1 MKPRPATEPR
11 PAAGT
16 TTGAAA
22 PKSAVPDNA
31 AADAAPARQ
40 RRGLWSRL
48 SIWRASS
55 RTVLVSLLAG
65 MLLVVGV
72 TGGSM
77 LFFSNMVVQRQ
88 IARLPPE
95 LREQFRDHGDPGSTA
110 GGGSAGTSAPTSS
123 SVQSGP
129 GQSGVSQSGISQSRP
144 NQSGTPLACVFP
156 CVSPSPGVSNGLS
169 GGPSTGSA
177 ASLPPPLIGPVMP
190 TDQIRHGGYNPVNR
204 ARNFLRD
211 VSESLRAASL
221 VSAIFGLLLAAIL
234 ARRIARPIS
243 AVSEAAVRVAAGD
256 LGARAPLLAG
266 DRETTD
272 LALNF
277 NVMAQEL
284 QALEQERRDTVAS
297 IAHELRTP
305 LTVMQARL
313 DAIEDGIYPLDQE
326 QVLQLSAQT
335 QLLTRLVADL
345 RTLSLAEAGR
355 LTIQPT
361 QVRPLSLARSV
372 AQDIQ
377 AARAGSGV
385 RVEVTGQETSLRA
398 DPDRLRQVL
407 VNLIENAFKHAQTR
421 ILLTV
426 QPSSGPSEAVQPHT
440 EQAASLQTGSASTPR
455 NEPQAGLWVH
465 VDDDGPG
472 IPEGDRERVFEN
484 FVRLETS
491 RSRDSGG
498 TGLGLAVVR
507 ALMLAHGGEVQL
519 GVSPLGGT
527 RATLR
532 FPPATQVS
540 SD

>member
-1 MKPRPATEPR
+1 MSQPSTTSKP
-11 PAAGT
+11 
-16 TTGAAA
+16 
-22 PKSAVPDNA
+22 
-31 AADAAPARQ
+31 
-40 RRGLWSRL
+40 GLPHRWWERL

-77 LFFSNMVVQRQ
+77 LFFSNLVVQRQ
-88 IARLPPE
+88 INRLPPE
-95 LREQFRDHGDPGSTA
+95 LREQFRERGGSGDGATPKATGNPSTA
-110 GGGSAGTSAPTSS
+110 AMTGKDDPAVA
-123 SVQSGP
+123 
-129 GQSGVSQSGISQSRP
+129 R
-144 NQSGTPLACVFP
+144 CRFP
-156 CVSPSPGVSNGLS
+156 CGPVSF
-169 GGPSTGSA
+169 GSSDFA
-177 ASLPPPLIGPVMP
+177 HPQLIGPVLP
-190 TDQIRHGGYNPVNR
+190 TDQVKRSGYSPANR

-211 VSESLRAASL
+211 VGESLQAASL
-221 VSAIFGLLLAAIL
+221 VSAIFGLVLAVVL

-256 LGARAPLLAG
+256 LSARARVLPG

-272 LALNF
+272 LARNF
-277 NVMAQEL
+277 NSMAQGL

-355 LTIQPT
+355 LTIQPA
-361 QVRPLSLARSV
+361 QVKPLSLARSV

-377 AARAGSGV
+377 AARPSSPI
-385 RVEVTGQETSLRA
+385 RVEVRGQEASLRA

-407 VNLIENAFKHAQTR
+407 VNLVENAFKHAQSH

-426 QPSSGPSEAVQPHT
+426 QPTPSPETALNTGPGPW
-440 EQAASLQTGSASTPR
+440 R
-455 NEPQAGLWVH
+455 AGLYLH

-507 ALMLAHGGEVQL
+507 ALMLAHGGDVEL
-519 GVSPLGGT
+519 GTSPLGGT

-532 FPPATQVS
+532 FPEPPAQGLPG
-540 SD
+540 

>member
-1 MKPRPATEPR
+1 MNE
-11 PAAGT
+11 
-16 TTGAAA
+16 
-22 PKSAVPDNA
+22 
-31 AADAAPARQ
+31 APAPVP
-40 RRGLWSRL
+40 RRRLWQRL
-48 SIWRASS
+48 SIWRGSS
-55 RTVLVSLLAG
+55 RTVLVSLLLG

-77 LFFSNMVVQRQ
+77 LFFSNQVVQGQ
-88 IARLPPE
+88 INRLPPD
-95 LREQFRDHGDPGSTA
+95 LREQFHEHGEPGSSSA
-110 GGGSAGTSAPTSS
+110 SLNNASSGGSS
-123 SVQSGP
+123 
-129 GQSGVSQSGISQSRP
+129 
-144 NQSGTPLACVFP
+144 
-156 CVSPSPGVSNGLS
+156 
-169 GGPSTGSA
+169 SA
-177 ASLPPPLIGPVMP
+177 ASRGIGGAAGATVTTSPPIQPAVCVYPCTLLSPNFAHPALVGPPLPA
-190 TDQIRHGGYNPVNR
+190 DQIGNSGHSPANR
-204 ARNFLRD
+204 GRNFLRD
-211 VSESLRAASL
+211 VGVSLQAASA
-221 VSAIFGLLLAAIL
+221 VSAIFGLILAVML

-243 AVSEAAVRVAAGD
+243 AVSEAAMRMATGD
-256 LGARAPLLAG
+256 LGARAPLLPG

-272 LALNF
+272 LARNF
-277 NVMAQEL
+277 NVMAQGL

-355 LTIQPT
+355 LTIQPA
-361 QVRPLSLARSV
+361 QVEPLSLARSV
-372 AQDIQ
+372 AQDIR
-377 AARAGSGV
+377 AARADSPV
-385 RVEVTGQETSLRA
+385 SVEVCGQETTLRA

-407 VNLIENAFKHAQTR
+407 VNLIENAFKHAQSR
-421 ILLTV
+421 VQLTV
-426 QPSSGPSEAVQPHT
+426 QPFLESDAPRSE
-440 EQAASLQTGSASTPR
+440 
-455 NEPQAGLWVH
+455 GLCVH

-507 ALMLAHGGEVQL
+507 ALMLAHGGEVEL
-519 GVSPLGGT
+519 GRSPLGGT

-532 FPPATQVS
+532 FPSAAVPVS
-540 SD
+540 AD

>member
-1 MKPRPATEPR
+1 MKPQPTTEPR
-11 PAAGT
+11 PATDVAAS
-16 TTGAAA
+16 AAA
-22 PKSAVPDNA
+22 EATSSA
-31 AADAAPARQ
+31 RR
-40 RRGLWSRL
+40 RRGRWSPL

-88 IARLPPE
+88 INRLPPE
-95 LREQFRDHGDPGSTA
+95 LREQFRDHGDPDRAAGSGGA
-110 GGGSAGTSAPTSS
+110 GGSGDTGGSGGTALTSTSLVQPGMVLPGAPLVCPT
-123 SVQSGP
+123 
-129 GQSGVSQSGISQSRP
+129 
-144 NQSGTPLACVFP
+144 P
-156 CVSPSPGVSNGLS
+156 CVSPP
-169 GGPSTGSA
+169 TGSA
-177 ASLPPPLIGPVMP
+177 ALSLPVLIGPVMP
-190 TDQIRHGGYNPVNR
+190 ADQLRHSGYNPVNR

-211 VSESLRAASL
+211 VGDSLQAASL

-256 LGARAPLLAG
+256 LGARARLLPG

-277 NVMAQEL
+277 NVMAQGL

-377 AARAGSGV
+377 AARAGSQI
-385 RVEVTGQETSLRA
+385 RVEVLGQETSLRA

-407 VNLIENAFKHAQTR
+407 VNLIENAFKHAQSR

-426 QPSSGPSEAVQPHT
+426 QPSTGQPSTEQPSTGQASTGQPNSAQFNSGQPGSGPLEPTAF
-440 EQAASLQTGSASTPR
+440 QTGPLNSRGELS
-455 NEPQAGLWVH
+455 QAGLCMH
-465 VDDDGPG
+465 IDDDGPG
-472 IPEGDRERVFEN
+472 IPEQERERVFEN

-532 FPPATQVS
+532 FPPAAQVS

>member
-1 MKPRPATEPR
+1 MNAPPAD
-11 PAAGT
+11 PAPPT
-16 TTGAAA
+16 
-22 PKSAVPDNA
+22 SPDT
-31 AADAAPARQ
+31 
-40 RRGLWSRL
+40 RGVWQRL

-88 IARLPPE
+88 INRLPPE
-95 LREQFRDHGDPGSTA
+95 LREQFRERGEPGAQAPDAAAPATA
-110 GGGSAGTSAPTSS
+110 G
-123 SVQSGP
+123 SGQR
-129 GQSGVSQSGISQSRP
+129 GAA
-144 NQSGTPLACVFP
+144 ACPFP
-156 CVSPSPGVSNGLS
+156 CAPLS
-169 GGPSTGSA
+169 FNTSDFAHPT
-177 ASLPPPLIGPVMP
+177 LVGPVLP
-190 TDQIRHGGYNPVNR
+190 ADTVKRGGDSPANR

-211 VSESLRAASL
+211 VGESLQAASL
-221 VSAIFGLLLAAIL
+221 VSAVFGLLLAAVL

-243 AVSEAAVRVAAGD
+243 AVSEAAMRVAAGD
-256 LGARAPLLAG
+256 LGARAPLLPG

-272 LALNF
+272 LARNF
-277 NVMAQEL
+277 NSMAQGLE
-284 QALEQERRDTVAS
+284 ALEQERRDTVAS

-326 QVLQLSAQT
+326 QVLQLAAQT

-355 LTIQPT
+355 LTIQPA

-377 AARAGSGV
+377 AAHGGSPV
-385 RVEVTGQETSLRA
+385 SVEVRGQEANLRA

-407 VNLIENAFKHAQTR
+407 VNLIENAFKHAQSR
-421 ILLTV
+421 VLLTV
-426 QPSSGPSEAVQPHT
+426 QPPPEQEA
-440 EQAASLQTGSASTPR
+440 PR
-455 NEPQAGLWVH
+455 ATAGLCMH
-465 VDDDGPG
+465 IDDDGPG
-472 IPEGDRERVFEN
+472 IPEGERERVFDN

-507 ALMLAHGGEVQL
+507 ALMLAHGGEVEL
-519 GVSPLGGT
+519 GRSPLGGT

-532 FPPATQVS
+532 FPRPPAPLS
-540 SD
+540 AD